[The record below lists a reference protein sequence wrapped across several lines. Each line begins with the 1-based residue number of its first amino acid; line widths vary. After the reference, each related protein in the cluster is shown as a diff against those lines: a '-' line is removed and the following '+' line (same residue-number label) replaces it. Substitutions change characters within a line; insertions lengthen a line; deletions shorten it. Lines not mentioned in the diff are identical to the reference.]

1 MAQPLPTRDT
11 PRTGWSFPRPKL
23 RINLTITGVV
33 LALAAWMLQ
42 SHFATAATARAELD
56 RSLQFAKLQR
66 EMWLIEYNSSLIRL
80 PRNER
85 VTARAAFHVVENT
98 QALLSWSDAAGQFS
112 PAKRAE
118 TLQQARDAT
127 AKAKTLFDDRDYS
140 ALVGELNAVSQ
151 LYETRMQEAPIITGS
166 QHAGLAWWQHLFP
179 AAFLLGIVLC
189 VLDRRA
195 RGRNAGHEN

>member
-1 MAQPLPTRDT
+1 VAQPVPTRDA
-11 PRTGWSFPRPKL
+11 PKAGWSFPRPNL

-42 SHFATAATARAELD
+42 SYFAAAAAARSELD

-66 EMWLIEYNSSLIRL
+66 EMWLIEYNASLIRV

-98 QALLSWSDAAGQFS
+98 YAMLAWSDAAGQFS
-112 PAKRAE
+112 PGKRAE
-118 TLQQARDAT
+118 ALQQARDST
-127 AKAKTLFDDRDYS
+127 DQAKKLFDGRDYA

-151 LYETRMQEAPIITGS
+151 LFETRMQEAPIVTGS
-166 QHAGLAWWQHLFP
+166 QNAGLTWWQHLFP
-179 AAFLLGIVLC
+179 AAFLAGMVFC

-195 RGRNAGHEN
+195 RGRSAAREE